1 MTKMKNILLIVVLFA
16 FAKAY
21 SQKIQGIATY
31 KTQRSV
37 DIKLDSTSGM
47 NSEMQKSIQ
56 EQLRKQ
62 FQKEFDLSFNN
73 DEKLWKE
80 NESISTPQ
88 APSSGMVIMMTGNS
102 DELYQNVNEKKYVKL
117 SDMMGKLF
125 LIEDALK
132 KPEWKLEKET
142 KNIGQ
147 YTCFKATLTEEI
159 EETIMTD
166 SSDDVEKTKESR
178 VTTAWYT
185 LDIPVQH
192 GPEDFW
198 GLPGLILE
206 VNDGKMAMMC
216 TKVVLNPEA
225 GVVIEAPSKGKKVT
239 QAEYDD
245 ISEKKSKEMMERYR
259 NKSTKKGESNS
270 FTIKVG
276 G

>member
-102 DELYQNVNEKKYVKL
+102 DELYQNVNEKKYVKQ

-142 KNIGQ
+142 KNIWQ